1 MRDTMKA
8 IGNKAGYGVQIVAVG
23 ALTGAFAGVVVTLY
37 NVLVVMCEEFS
48 VEYYN
53 VFRTHP
59 AFIPLLFVA
68 LFLGGIVIGGVLKFL
83 PMIRGS
89 GFPQTEGAT
98 KGLFRFK
105 WYQVLTG
112 MFAASLFTVFMGL
125 SAGSEGPSL
134 MIGGACGSGASDLLR
149 RNAVVRRYQIT
160 GGACA
165 GLAVAL
171 NAPLTGMVFAY
182 EEAHKRFTPEV
193 FVCSFSSVAVAI
205 VIRNLLRPAMGLSV
219 GPFLTTFSFP
229 AAGDAGAMFCLY
241 ALLASF
247 LVALCGVGFYFLLFT
262 LRKLF
267 KKLTF
272 FKGMGKYTIPFV
284 LAGAFGLV
292 TAGVMGGGTELIASL
307 GSGAEEPFTEVFS
320 VFGAGFILSL
330 SLILVMK
337 FIVTVV
343 NTASDLPCC
352 CSIPMMA
359 MGAALGALFSK
370 LFAYMGM
377 DPALSD
383 TLIVL
388 CMVTF
393 FATVVKA
400 PITGLIMVVELTW
413 DFTFLLPAV
422 LCVAMG
428 YLVGNV
434 FHTEPLYER
443 LLDEILEERENK
455 AKRVTVRLRVGES
468 AAGREIRDILWPFTA
483 LVTGLLRAGE
493 TIVPKGA
500 TELCEGDV
508 LTIEGKPED
517 REEYLGALRAVA
529 GEVLE
534 VLESEAIR
542 ETPEAPPEAPP
553 EDAPEDA
560 APPASES

>member
-1 MRDTMKA
+1 MRIIAGKHRGKVLATFEG
-8 IGNKAGYGVQIVAVG
+8 IGVRPTPDRVKESLFQILSGHIVG
-23 ALTGAFAGVVVTLY
+23 ARVLDLFA
-37 NVLVVMCEEFS
+37 
-48 VEYYN
+48 
-53 VFRTHP
+53 
-59 AFIPLLFVA
+59 
-68 LFLGGIVIGGVLKFL
+68 
-83 PMIRGS
+83 
-89 GFPQTEGAT
+89 
-98 KGLFRFK
+98 
-105 WYQVLTG
+105 
-112 MFAASLFTVFMGL
+112 
-125 SAGSEGPSL
+125 
-134 MIGGACGSGASDLLR
+134 GSGAL
-149 RNAVVRRYQIT
+149 
-160 GGACA
+160 
-165 GLAVAL
+165 GL
-171 NAPLTGMVFAY
+171 
-182 EEAHKRFTPEV
+182 E
-193 FVCSFSSVAVAI
+193 C
-205 VIRNLLRPAMGLSV
+205 LS
-219 GPFLTTFSFP
+219 
-229 AAGDAGAMFCLY
+229 
-241 ALLASF
+241 
-247 LVALCGVGFYFLLFT
+247 
-262 LRKLF
+262 R
-267 KKLTF
+267 
-272 FKGMGKYTIPFV
+272 
-284 LAGAFGLV
+284 
-292 TAGVMGGGTELIASL
+292 
-307 GSGAEEPFTEVFS
+307 GAEESFTEAFS
-320 VFGAGFILSL
+320 VFGAGFVLSL

-534 VLESEAIR
+534 VLESEAIQ
-542 ETPEAPPEAPP
+542 EMPEAPPMTPAVTSPN
-553 EDAPEDA
+553 A
-560 APPASES
+560 PASTNGMVYFPIPLKKVSFLKSFRSAKSRK